1 MEVWKGKFYEG
12 LFPLSSQS
20 FLAQG
25 RQSYH
30 ITPMLWEVIYQNWN
44 IHVHTDSQQ
53 HKWDE
58 NSCWTESLKVHGLTS
73 YTTEAQ
79 LRVLPS
85 LVLKASMH
93 RWRMHMDWG
102 GRLRC
107 LYSCLEGGA
116 LLFGVLVYES
126 QKNKVAILSQV
137 LLTFLFTQTSSF
149 LYLDEFRQAG
159 NGGFIGARIQ
169 NHHFHQQCQLQL
181 LKPHSPGAL
190 ELPGKLKKRSKKNN
204 SMKNMNLNS
213 CVASQ
218 CCVLN
223 IPTATWS
230 KRHLSVELT
239 AVPTAPAPVCR
250 ARFYCLCSCATQTGQ
265 PGQKTVWW

>member
-1 MEVWKGKFYEG
+1 MKIHAGRNPWRSMVW
-12 LFPLSSQS
+12 LPTQRRPSSGCYPAWSWKPQC
-20 FLAQG
+20 
-25 RQSYH
+25 
-30 ITPMLWEVIYQNWN
+30 
-44 IHVHTDSQQ
+44 TDG
-53 HKWDE
+53 E
-58 NSCWTESLKVHGLTS
+58 CTWTG
-73 YTTEAQ
+73 
-79 LRVLPS
+79 
-85 LVLKASMH
+85 
-93 RWRMHMDWG
+93 G

-204 SMKNMNLNS
+204 SVKNMNLNS

-239 AVPTAPAPVCR
+239 ALPTAPAPVCR

-265 PGQKTVWW
+265 PGQKTVWC